1 MAVDTFAPQGG
12 PNQERKPLTIGRVL
26 IYVLLVL
33 VGLYYL
39 APLYVMITT
48 SLKSLDEIRSSN
60 LLALPLAPTTAA
72 WGKAWDS
79 ACTGV
84 DCGGLAPFFWN
95 SLKMTIPAV
104 LISTLIG
111 SLNGYVLAHWRFRG
125 SEAVFA
131 ALMVGCFIPFQVV
144 ILPMARLLGLFDLA
158 NTTPGLIFVHIVYGI
173 AFTTLF
179 FRNYYVTVP
188 EELVKAARIDGAGF
202 FLTYRKIIFPLSLP
216 IFMVCF
222 IWQFTQIWNDFLFGV
237 VFGGSDAKPVTVAL
251 NNLVN
256 TSTGVTE
263 YNVNM
268 AAAIIA
274 ALPTLLVYI
283 LAGKYFVRGLTAGA
297 VKG

>member
-1 MAVDTFAPQGG
+1 MAADLHDAP
-12 PNQERKPLTIGRVL
+12 RLTAGRIA
-26 IYVLLVL
+26 IYTLLVL
-33 VGLYYL
+33 VALYYL
-39 APLYVMITT
+39 APLYVMLST
-48 SLKSLDEIRSSN
+48 SVKTLDQIRSGN
-60 LLALPLAPTTAA
+60 LLDLPLHPTLDA
-72 WGKAWDS
+72 WNKAWS
-79 ACTGV
+79 TACTGV
-84 DCGGLAPFFWN
+84 RCEGLRPYFWN
-95 SLKMTIPAV
+95 SVAMAVPAV
-104 LISTLIG
+104 LISSLIG
-111 SLNGYVLAHWRFRG
+111 SLNGYVLAHWRFPG
-125 SEAVFA
+125 HNAVFT

-144 ILPMARLLGLFDLA
+144 ILPMARLLGMAELA
-158 NTTPGLIFVHIVYGI
+158 NTTSGLVIVHIIYGI

-188 EELVKAARIDGAGF
+188 EELVNAARIDGAGF
-202 FLTYRKIIFPLSLP
+202 FMIYRRIIFPLSLP

-237 VFGGSDAKPVTVAL
+237 VFGGADAQPVTVAL

-274 ALPTLLVYI
+274 ALPTLAIYMI
-283 LAGKYFVRGLTAGA
+283 AGKYFVRGLTAGA

>member
-1 MAVDTFAPQGG
+1 MAADSTSNTIYRQG
-12 PNQERKPLTIGRVL
+12 RKLTVGRVA
-26 IYVLLVL
+26 IYTLLVL
-33 VGLYYL
+33 CALYYL
-39 APLYVMITT
+39 APLYVMLST
-48 SLKSLDEIRSSN
+48 SVKTLEEIRTGN
-60 LLALPLAPTTAA
+60 LLSLPMSPTGAA
-72 WGKAWDS
+72 WGKAWS
-79 ACTGV
+79 HACTGV
-84 DCGGLAPFFWN
+84 DCNGLQPFFWN
-95 SLKMTIPAV
+95 SIKMAVPAV

-125 SEAVFA
+125 SEILFT

-144 ILPMARLLGLFDLA
+144 ILPMARLLGLIGMA
-158 NTTPGLIFVHIVYGI
+158 NTTPGLVFVHVVYGI

-202 FLTYRKIIFPLSLP
+202 FMTYRKIIFPLSLP

-274 ALPTLLVYI
+274 ALPTLVVYL

>member
-1 MAVDTFAPQGG
+1 
-12 PNQERKPLTIGRVL
+12 
-26 IYVLLVL
+26 
-33 VGLYYL
+33 
-39 APLYVMITT
+39 
-48 SLKSLDEIRSSN
+48 
-60 LLALPLAPTTAA
+60 
-72 WGKAWDS
+72 
-79 ACTGV
+79 
-84 DCGGLAPFFWN
+84 
-95 SLKMTIPAV
+95 
-104 LISTLIG
+104 
-111 SLNGYVLAHWRFRG
+111 
-125 SEAVFA
+125 
-131 ALMVGCFIPFQVV
+131 MVGCFIPFQVV

-158 NTTPGLIFVHIVYGI
+158 NTTPGLVFVHIVYGI

-202 FLTYRKIIFPLSLP
+202 FMTYRKIIFPLSLP

-274 ALPTLLVYI
+274 ALPTLLVYV